1 MRIRV
6 EPDVLRTLSSQ
17 LKLAAEQIQETIVVL
32 ERALSSV
39 EGDTAVHEGIVY
51 EWMRSK
57 QLAAFIKSEFE
68 RFGSELSRKA
78 EDFTRADE
86 DYHTILN
93 YIDYSNASPM
103 RMLQSQQITSL
114 RNNEITSFTV
124 SDPKSAVMAI
134 HASYNSNIDRN
145 DPSIL
150 LQASETNPRGW
161 IFKDPSIG
169 EKVG

>member
-6 EPDVLRTLSSQ
+6 EPNVLRTLSSQ
-17 LKLAAEQIQETIVVL
+17 LKLAAEQIQQTIVVL
-32 ERALSSV
+32 ERALSTI

-57 QLAAFIKSEFE
+57 QLASFIETELE
-68 RFGSELSRKA
+68 RFSSELSRKA

-86 DYHTILN
+86 DYHTVLS
-93 YIDYSNASPM
+93 YIDYSNVSPM

-114 RNNEITSFTV
+114 RNNELTSFAV
-124 SDPKSAVMAI
+124 SNPKSALMAI
-134 HASYNSNIDRN
+134 HQSDRFADGN
-145 DPSIL
+145 GIGVL
-150 LQASETNPRGW
+150 LQASETNPSGW
-161 IFKDPSIG
+161 IFKDPAIG

>member
-6 EPDVLRTLSSQ
+6 EPNVLRTLSSQ
-17 LKLAAEQIQETIVVL
+17 LKLAAEQIQQTIVVL
-32 ERALSSV
+32 ERALSSI

-57 QLAAFIKSEFE
+57 QLAAFIETELE

-86 DYHTILN
+86 DYHTVLS
-93 YIDYSNASPM
+93 YIDYSNVSPM

-114 RNNEITSFTV
+114 RNNELTSFAV
-124 SDPKSAVMAI
+124 SNPKSAVMAI
-134 HASYNSNIDRN
+134 HQSYNSEDGNGIEV
-145 DPSIL
+145 L

-161 IFKDPSIG
+161 IFKDPAIG
-169 EKVG
+169 EKAG

>member
-6 EPDVLRTLSSQ
+6 EPNVLRTLSSQ
-17 LKLAAEQIQETIVVL
+17 LKLAAEQIQQTIVVL
-32 ERALSSV
+32 ERALSTI

-57 QLAAFIKSEFE
+57 QLASYIETELE
-68 RFGSELSRKA
+68 RFSSELSRKA

-86 DYHTILN
+86 DYHTVLS
-93 YIDYSNASPM
+93 YIDYSNVSPM

-114 RNNEITSFTV
+114 RNNELTSFAV
-124 SDPKSAVMAI
+124 SNPKSALMAI
-134 HASYNSNIDRN
+134 H
-145 DPSIL
+145 PSGSSDEGNGLGVL

-161 IFKDPSIG
+161 IFKDPVIG
-169 EKVG
+169 GKAG